1 MSESLAQPMG
11 VHAGVPGFDEPEDLV
26 NRLAQELAHAQ
37 RALAA
42 LQQKLNSASRSL
54 AARTQELAQ
63 SRGALSLLQA
73 TLDSTS
79 EGVLSHGQFG
89 RTLHSNARFAQMWR
103 IAPGKLA
110 TLTEP
115 ALLAVQLA
123 QVRDPEA
130 FLADVDARKARPDD
144 EHRSIVTMT
153 DGRVLEC
160 VARPQR
166 LRGRRVGCITIW
178 REISAGT
185 HPTPACSR

>member
-1 MSESLAQPMG
+1 MSESLEAGALGASAVAGFAAQ
-11 VHAGVPGFDEPEDLV
+11 DDLV

-37 RALAA
+37 RALAGA
-42 LQQKLNSASRSL
+42 QQKLNSVTRSL
-54 AARTQELAQ
+54 AVRTQELAQ

-89 RTLHSNARFAQMWR
+89 RTLHFNARFAQMWR
-103 IAPGKLA
+103 ISAAKLA

-115 ALLAVQLA
+115 ALMAVQLA

-130 FLADVDARKARPDD
+130 FLADVAARKSRPDD

-166 LRGRRVGCITIW
+166 LRGRRVGVITVW
-178 REISAGT
+178 RELSERS